1 MLINEI
7 RSFQNEQI
15 LIYEV
20 EEIVF
25 EYFKFMMVYCMLGN
39 FFSVSFLSR
48 EDVTYYYL
56 SMKVKLETIDFVYEP
71 WKLII

>member
-56 SMKVKLETIDFVYEP
+56 SN
-71 WKLII
+71 